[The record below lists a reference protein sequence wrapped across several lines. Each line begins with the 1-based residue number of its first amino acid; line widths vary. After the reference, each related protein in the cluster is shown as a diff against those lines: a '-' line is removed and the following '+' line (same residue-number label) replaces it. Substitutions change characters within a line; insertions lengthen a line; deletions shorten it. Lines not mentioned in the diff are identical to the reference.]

1 MQSKES
7 RACEA
12 GGYFGVIPAGHS
24 DACLYLHLLAFG
36 IIGKCKLAFT
46 PMLVCIYAQI
56 ATKKFCKLPFTR
68 KKFCKFAFTQK
79 SGRITRLIVVTGR

>member
-12 GGYFGVIPAGHS
+12 GGYLGAAPAGHS
-24 DACLYLHLLAFG
+24 DAGLYLHLLAFG

-46 PMLVCIYAQI
+46 QMLVCVYAQI
-56 ATKKFCKLPFTR
+56 AHKNFASCRLREKNFASLCLR
-68 KKFCKFAFTQK
+68 KNLVELRA
-79 SGRITRLIVVTGR
+79 